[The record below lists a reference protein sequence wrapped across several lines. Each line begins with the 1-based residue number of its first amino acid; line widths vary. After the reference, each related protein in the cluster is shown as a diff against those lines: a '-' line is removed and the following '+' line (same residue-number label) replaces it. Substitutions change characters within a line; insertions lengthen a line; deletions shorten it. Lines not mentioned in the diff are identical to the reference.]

1 MDSLFLFQFA
11 CFIFMLINAF
21 IVALS
26 HLHVRWENKR
36 YERSRWMIVIALIGL
51 AIQYVIQ
58 MGFGFRAADDKS
70 WGGHQ
75 HSRLYALLL
84 ACLFSYLQHRDHTFQ
99 PQKDDTDV

>member
-1 MDSLFLFQFA
+1 MDSLFLLQFA

-36 YERSRWMIVIALIGL
+36 YERSRWMIVIALIGF

-58 MGFGFRAADDKS
+58 MGFGFRAADDS
-70 WGGHQ
+70 IGAVLTF
-75 HSRLYALLL
+75 SSICPVFRLYPWE
-84 ACLFSYLQHRDHTFQ
+84 ST
-99 PQKDDTDV
+99 T